1 MATIQP
7 KGENIRRAVKWISEQ
22 REENPDK
29 GLGRLIQEA
38 CRHFNLTPKDEVYLE
53 SFYHDNMP

>member
-7 KGENIRRAVKWISEQ
+7 KGENIRRAVKWISAQ

-29 GLGRLIQEA
+29 PINRLIQEA
-38 CRHFNLTPKDEVYLE
+38 CRQFNLTPKDELYLE
-53 SFYHDNMP
+53 SFYRGDTP